1 MRAVLPGRPRSGLHA
16 LATGF
21 WDSRHFNVYIT
32 GSAFTILGD
41 SNTIIQTIYDD
52 DPSHLQAVAFDES
65 SGKIATC
72 TGSLIRI
79 YRPFGQSE
87 DALKWGLQSS
97 FPIPDSRD
105 VIDDIALSWGAS
117 EELLVAHSTLSMYL
131 TTDEPI
137 PLWGKALPNPS
148 KLAEMSYDS
157 AYIASVGFQDCLV
170 KVWRRL
176 TYGAEEVRFDLAYLR
191 HPDVVT
197 GIRWRKPYHIQQT
210 VDNVLYTVCAD
221 NVVRV
226 WTGSDAHTPQ
236 QLNLWGTVDLNSSF
250 RDQSLQSEMF
260 TNPVLAFILDGR
272 EVSAATELAVQRGP
286 VQTRNHDT
294 TLEHLISLANKSPE
308 LCIASNGA
316 GDMVVFALEDVG
328 SKNSKTRTINDV
340 AHLKSQYLDFW
351 PKKHAEVQSYCDRR
365 TGRLHILIHDFDGEI
380 QLYETELANFLS
392 PSTRETR
399 LTRHCTWSGHSA
411 PIKKMVR
418 NFSGRAVVSRTAE
431 GESIV
436 WTHAENSKSSLSRQ
450 CVIPVNGRIHRICV
464 LRKGRFVVFL
474 EHRAISLWD
483 CSHQRAV
490 LLERQSYEVSGKP
503 LCLLILPRRRLDEYA
518 VAHIA
523 TITSEQEGLVWEI
536 NLPHYSRQGNE
547 AQHNGGE
554 DTSIREFCRFQLED
568 AQGIA
573 YVLPVDPAGSAPVTS
588 GFLDVF
594 ARDIAISYTHNGRV
608 DFWTARVDRTED
620 HVGWL
625 STSSAE
631 TGLSEPALVS
641 GSTLKKAAL
650 VDSTRSQLF
659 IWDIGGARLEFTQDY
674 GTNNTIQDLDWTS
687 TPDSQSILAVG
698 FQSKV
703 VLLCQMR
710 FDYLNKG
717 PAWAAVR
724 EISIRELTPH
734 PIGDSTWLGDGHLVI
749 GSGNQMFVHDR
760 EYDLSS
766 SLVKSLQLPHK
777 KNGVWDLFEAVQRF
791 NGPLPVFHPQFLS
804 QSILAG
810 KNTVVRKILIS
821 LHKTLKFHVAG
832 ETIDDYLGLDPAS
845 FYQDEIS
852 EMPAYDSQLGNH
864 FNVQASA
871 DEDETFTEDVAY
883 AINERLTKI
892 GLQQL
897 SGHEQIQLADIIEC
911 IGLVE
916 KQRRSLDENGA
927 RFMLFFRQHA
937 LRKGRTSEIQM
948 SWREIN
954 WAYHSTSQD
963 VLIDFVTKQCH
974 GRVRWEDARE
984 SGMFMWLSDHNALLA
999 QFENVAR
1006 NEYTKS
1012 EIKNPVDCSLYY
1024 LALKKK
1030 TVLQGLWRMANW
1042 NKEQG
1047 ATQRLLANN
1056 FDDPKWRTT
1065 ALKNAY
1071 ALLSKRRFEYA
1082 AAFFL
1087 LANHLQDAVNVC
1099 LNQLKDLQLA
1109 VAIARVYEGDQGPVM
1124 RKLLE
1129 EEVLAVAAKEG
1140 NRWLAS
1146 WAFWML
1152 NRKDMAV
1159 RALISPVYTLIETPC
1174 APDMR
1179 SKLFLTDDPALVVLY
1194 SQLRQKTLQTL
1205 RGASKVTPRV
1215 EWEFVLH
1222 SAKLYDRMGCDLLGL
1237 DLDNCANIFQVR
1249 NWEFLKPALNTANE
1263 FGGEINPLKL
1273 LRRRSSL
1280 VVADLPISN
1289 LHVEMRSGGSKR
1301 KDSAPPTIFQEPDS
1315 SSLLDSFGF

>member
-1 MRAVLPGRPRSGLHA
+1 MRAVLPGRPKSGLQA

-41 SNTIIQTIYDD
+41 AETIVQTIYDD
-52 DPSHLQAVAFDES
+52 DPSHLRAVAFDES

-72 TGSLIRI
+72 TDAVVRV
-79 YRPFGQSE
+79 YKPFGQTE
-87 DALKWGLQSS
+87 NALKWGLQLSY
-97 FPIPDSRD
+97 PVPDRQNTTDAIS
-105 VIDDIALSWGAS
+105 LSWGAT
-117 EELLVAHSTLSMYL
+117 EELLVACSALYLYSTV
-131 TTDEPI
+131 DEPEQ
-137 PLWGKALPNPS
+137 LWIKRLPTS
-148 KLAEMSYDS
+148 VKLAEISYDS
-157 AYIASVGFQDCLV
+157 AYIASVGAHDCLV

-176 TYGAEEVRFDLAYLR
+176 TYGAEDVRFDLAYLR

-197 GIRWRKPYHIQQT
+197 SLRWRKPFHTDQT
-210 VDNVLYTVCAD
+210 VENVLFTTCAD

-226 WTGSDAHTPQ
+226 WTSTDTHAFRHMT
-236 QLNLWGTVDLNSSF
+236 LWGSVDVASSLRYLSPYPTPTTAPLITF
-250 RDQSLQSEMF
+250 L
-260 TNPVLAFILDGR
+260 IDGR
-272 EVSAATELAVQRGP
+272 EVSAATELAVQRRSIKEEP
-286 VQTRNHDT
+286 RDEA
-294 TLEHLISLANKSPE
+294 LESLISLANNSAE
-308 LCIASNGA
+308 LCVASDAIGN
-316 GDMVVFALEDVG
+316 MMVFAFEDVG
-328 SKNSKTRTINDV
+328 SKTSKSKTAIKVTSF
-340 AHLKSQYLDFW
+340 KSQTLDFRSNQY
-351 PKKHAEVQSYCDRR
+351 VDIQSYCDRQ
-365 TGRLHILIHDFDGEI
+365 TGRLHVLVHDFDGQI
-380 QLYETELANFLS
+380 QVYDADLVEFLGRMNKS
-392 PSTRETR
+392 NR
-399 LTRHCTWSGHSA
+399 LTRRCSWTGHSA
-411 PIKKMVR
+411 PIQKMVR
-418 NFSGRAVVSRTAE
+418 NFSGRAVVSRTEE

-436 WTHAENSKSSLSRQ
+436 WTHSETSQTSLSRQ
-450 CVIPVNGRIHRICV
+450 SVIQGGVHIHRICV
-464 LRKGRFVVFL
+464 LRKGRFVIFL
-474 EHRAISLWD
+474 EHEKISLWD
-483 CSHQRAV
+483 CRHQKAI
-490 LLERQSYEVSGKP
+490 LLASQSYGISGKP
-503 LCLLILPRRRLDEYA
+503 LCLLILPRHRIEEYA

-523 TITSEQEGLVWEI
+523 TVTSEQEGLVWEV
-536 NLPHYSRQGNE
+536 NLPRYSSEG
-547 AQHNGGE
+547 ADAYANGPE
-554 DTSIREFCRFQLED
+554 EISICEFCKFKLED
-568 AQGIA
+568 AEGIA
-573 YVLPVDPAGSAPVTS
+573 YMLPVDPAGSKPATS

-594 ARDIAISYTHNGRV
+594 ARDIAVSYTHTGRV
-608 DFWTARVDRTED
+608 DFWTARVGSTGKN
-620 HVGWL
+620 VGWL

-631 TGLSEPALVS
+631 TGLAEPALVS
-641 GSTLKKAAL
+641 GSTLKKAAI
-650 VDSTRSQLF
+650 VDSTRSRLS

-674 GTNNTIQDLDWTS
+674 GRHNTIQDLDWTS

-703 VLLCQMR
+703 ILLCQMR

-749 GSGNQMFVHDR
+749 GSGNQMFVHGR
-760 EYDLSS
+760 EYDLSG
-766 SLVKSLQLPHK
+766 SLINSLQLPHR
-777 KNGVWDLFEAVQRF
+777 KNGVWDLFDAVQRF

-804 QSILAG
+804 QCILAG
-810 KNTVVRKILIS
+810 KSSIVRTILLS
-821 LHKTLKFHVAG
+821 LHRTLKFLIAG
-832 ETIDDYLGLDPAS
+832 ETVDDYLGLEPEVFYTTGAS
-845 FYQDEIS
+845 PMQAS
-852 EMPAYDSQLGNH
+852 RAQLGSRFSFQVSANETDE
-864 FNVQASA
+864 A
-871 DEDETFTEDVAY
+871 DEAFSEETAL
-883 AINERLTKI
+883 AINERLTKF

-897 SGHEQIQLADIIEC
+897 SGHEQIQLADIVEC
-911 IGLVE
+911 VGLVE

-927 RFMLFFRQHA
+927 RFMLFFRQHG

-963 VLIDFVTKQCH
+963 ILVDFVSKQCH
-974 GRVRWEDARE
+974 SAMRWEDARE
-984 SGMFMWLSDHNALLA
+984 SGMFMWLSDRSALLA
-999 QFENVAR
+999 QFEFVAR

-1012 EIKNPVDCSLYY
+1012 EMKNPVDCSIYY

-1030 TVLQGLWRMANW
+1030 TVLQGLWRMAHW
-1042 NKEQG
+1042 NREQG
-1047 ATQRLLANN
+1047 ATQKLLANN
-1056 FDDPKWRTT
+1056 FEDPKWRTT

-1087 LANHLQDAVNVC
+1087 LADHLQDAVNVC

-1109 VAIARVYEGDQGPVM
+1109 VAIARVYGGDQGPVL

-1159 RALISPVYTLIETPC
+1159 RALISPVYTLVETPC
-1174 APDMR
+1174 SPDMR

-1194 SQLRQKTLQTL
+1194 SQMRQKTLQTL

-1237 DLDNCANIFQVR
+1237 DLVR
-1249 NWEFLKPALNTANE
+1249 NWEFLKPAPRIANGL
-1263 FGGEINPLKL
+1263 GGEVNPLKL

-1280 VVADLPISN
+1280 VVADLPVSS
-1289 LHVEMRSGGSKR
+1289 LHVEMRSKGQVNQSN
-1301 KDSAPPTIFQEPDS
+1301 PTVFQEPDS